1 MNSIDRQ
8 KEFIRKIKLLIFR
21 GVDENESKKFFTV
34 YATNGQAKCKAD
46 NRRGKEI

>member
-8 KEFIRKIKLLIFR
+8 REFIKKMKLLIFR
-21 GVDENESKKFFTV
+21 GVDKNESKNFFTV

-46 NRRGKEI
+46 NRRGKTL

>member
-8 KEFIRKIKLLIFR
+8 KEFIKKMKLLIFK
-21 GVDENESKKFFTV
+21 GGDENESKKFFTV

-46 NRRGKEI
+46 NRCSKTI